1 MAARS
6 AAGKTGSARRS
17 AKRAG
22 AKGGEGG
29 VLIPAAWCS
38 LGAVERRRRRVH
50 TSVPLGPYAGRARAR
65 PAGGSAAGQARQGA
79 RGGLR
84 YRLQAERLGTSAPSA
99 GAGRLAPSGTAAP
112 HHARLTCDAAADF
125 CPHRSQGRP
134 ASVPDV
140 AGRSI
145 SGANAEGQPSPQ
157 RHGVRACIVGLPT
170 SPPRPQLH
178 SELHSVLARP
188 DASPARPAAVFFA
201 ERTDFRTG
209 Q

>member
-6 AAGKTGSARRS
+6 AVGKTGSGRRS

-22 AKGGEGG
+22 AKGGEGE
-29 VLIPAAWCS
+29 VLIPRR
-38 LGAVERRRRRVH
+38 GAPWGQWKGRRRVH
-50 TSVPLGPYAGRARAR
+50 TSVGLGPYACRVGAR

-84 YRLQAERLGTSAPSA
+84 YRLQAERLGASAPSA
-99 GAGRLAPSGTAAP
+99 GAGCPAPSGAAAP

-145 SGANAEGQPSPQ
+145 SGAKCGGSTIAS
-157 RHGVRACIVGLPT
+157 AAW
-170 SPPRPQLH
+170 RPCVYRRVAYLAAPAPLH

>member
-6 AAGKTGSARRS
+6 AVGKTGSGRRS

-22 AKGGEGG
+22 AKGGEGE
-29 VLIPAAWCS
+29 VLIPRR
-38 LGAVERRRRRVH
+38 GAPWGQWKGRRRVH
-50 TSVPLGPYAGRARAR
+50 TSVGLGPYACRVGAR

-84 YRLQAERLGTSAPSA
+84 YRLQAERLGASAPSA
-99 GAGRLAPSGTAAP
+99 GAGCPAPSGAAAP

-157 RHGVRACIVGLPT
+157 RHGVRACIAGLPT
-170 SPPRPQLH
+170 SPPRPH
-178 SELHSVLARP
+178 STPNSTPCWHVRMHHQRDLPLFSSRNAPISGPV
-188 DASPARPAAVFFA
+188 SN
-201 ERTDFRTG
+201 
-209 Q
+209 